1 MTWAHETTAESR
13 WDEEYRTGRYTDEPP
28 VDFIHDIGAAV
39 RERRPVGEVG
49 LYIGCGNG
57 RNYVPLVQQHGIDL
71 VGVDISGAAIN
82 QLRERMPERA
92 DRLLHGDIS
101 LFPAGTMFGTVVGIQ
116 VFQHGTEAEAHAH
129 LRTAIEL
136 VLPGGLFCM
145 RVNAV
150 GTEIEYRHE
159 VVESNRHGGVTVRYD
174 DGPKT
179 GLLVHFFSNAE
190 IDGLSADLTPV
201 LPFRVQRTERQAPH
215 DGYWDQWEGIWSK

>member
-1 MTWAHETTAESR
+1 MSWTHEATAESR
-13 WDEEYRTGRYTDEPP
+13 WDEEYRAGRYADEPP
-28 VDFIHDIGAAV
+28 VEFIHDIGAAV

-57 RNYVPLVQQHGIDL
+57 RNYVPLGQQYTIDL
-71 VGVDISGAAIN
+71 VGVDISGEAIN

-101 LFPAGTMFGTVVGIQ
+101 SFPAGTMFGTVVGIQ

-129 LRTAIEL
+129 VRAAIEL
-136 VLPGGLFCM
+136 LLPGGLFCM

-150 GTEIEYRHE
+150 GTEIEHRHE
-159 VVESNRHGGVTVRYD
+159 VVETNNHGGFTVGYE

-190 IDGLSADLTPV
+190 IDALTADLTPIWP
-201 LPFRVQRTERQAPH
+201 LRLHRTERQLPRRGH
-215 DGYWDQWEGIWSK
+215 WDQWEEIWSK